1 MSGKDYSIIDF
12 EEKKGIF
19 RILLAMKDGE
29 ILNKG
34 QIKKKSGLG
43 NVAYLTTVH
52 LEEMGLLKLLP
63 VKNNPSEKRYQITG
77 KGKKIVEY
85 IQAINDEL
93 SKI

>member
-19 RILLAMKDGE
+19 RILLVMKDGE

-63 VKNNPSEKRYQITG
+63 VKNNPSEKRYQITE
-77 KGKKIVEY
+77 KGKEIIK
-85 IQAINDEL
+85 QLININEIL
-93 SKI
+93 SGN